1 MTEISRSPERHT
13 FQRDN
18 YIKRVLEEGKSIN
31 DPEVQKMIEYYDGWK
46 ANDLACENDPDWRE
60 NNLEYDLRSCAW
72 ICDKVRASDGYAQ
85 NLYAAMCNMRWLKRE
100 ILPILKDDF
109 WSCSWRY
116 AGGIIADMR
125 QQGDYIDWYCSGIG
139 NSDDGYGLD
148 ARDGSGY
155 VPEGQV
161 TEEISDDLYRLGW
174 VPVEWNDED

>member
-1 MTEISRSPERHT
+1 MTEISRSPDRHT
-13 FQRDN
+13 FQRNN
-18 YIKRVLEEGKSIN
+18 YIKRVLEEGKSID
-31 DPEVQKMIEYYDGWK
+31 DPKVQKMVEFYDSWK
-46 ANDLACENDPDWRE
+46 ANDLACEANPDWRE
-60 NNLEYDLRSCAW
+60 NNLEYDLRSCVW

-109 WSCSWRY
+109 WSCTWRY

-125 QQGDYIDWYCSGIG
+125 QEGDYINWYCSGIG
-139 NSDDGYGLD
+139 DGLGNGDSDGIK
-148 ARDGSGY
+148 GY